1 MTATDR
7 LSAATSIGE
16 DGQTVTITR
25 QASGTYD
32 PATATAAITETEQT
46 AKAVIFPFGP
56 GLRNQAGSTITAD
69 DQQCLLSALTTA
81 GAVLTAPKVN
91 DVLTDANGDKW
102 TITEVSPLAPAGLT
116 IMYDLKIEGVG

>member
-1 MTATDR
+1 MTVADR

-25 QASGTYD
+25 QSAGAYN
-32 PATATAAITETEQT
+32 PATGTAAVVETTQT

-56 GLRNQAGSTITAD
+56 GLRNQAGSSITAD
-69 DQQCLLSALTTA
+69 DMQCLLAALTTA
-81 GAVLTAPKVN
+81 GTVLSEPKVN
-91 DVLTDANGDKW
+91 DVLIDSNSARW

-116 IMYDLKIEGVG
+116 IMYELTVRA